1 MEDQV
6 VEEPAAQSD
15 DEVHNF
21 TFRRGVSVWVGKK
34 ERKKKKKKKRGSRLV
49 ICLRFVFMHE
59 HLERGIIVSLFSDRA
74 EVKKT
79 EENYPVY
86 FYFLPPSFFRSPFS
100 RTLTNSKIME

>member
-34 ERKKKKKKKRGSRLV
+34 ERKEKEKK
-49 ICLRFVFMHE
+49 
-59 HLERGIIVSLFSDRA
+59 
-74 EVKKT
+74 
-79 EENYPVY
+79 EEAV
-86 FYFLPPSFFRSPFS
+86 
-100 RTLTNSKIME
+100 